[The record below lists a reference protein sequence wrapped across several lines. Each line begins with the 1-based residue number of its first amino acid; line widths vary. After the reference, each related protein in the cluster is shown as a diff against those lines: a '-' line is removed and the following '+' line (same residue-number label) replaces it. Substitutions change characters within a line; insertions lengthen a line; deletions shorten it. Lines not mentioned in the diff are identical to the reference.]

1 MKNNFFK
8 KVTTSILTL
17 ALCLSLVQPVLAG
30 TSTTDVGNYGTLTG
44 TTSSRNRKVTGITR
58 ITKNPDRAYLTL
70 KMEAMDINGEW
81 VLDDYYNW
89 SDRGATS
96 LSDSSATL
104 PTDAYKVFATH
115 GVQGGSTNP
124 SYAVYTVTT
133 LT

>member
-58 ITKNPDRAYLTL
+58 ITKNLT
-70 KMEAMDINGEW
+70 EH
-81 VLDDYYNW
+81 
-89 SDRGATS
+89 T
-96 LSDSSATL
+96 
-104 PTDAYKVFATH
+104 
-115 GVQGGSTNP
+115 
-124 SYAVYTVTT
+124 
-133 LT
+133 